1 MNTYRPRSV
10 RRRLR
15 TLVIVV
21 SVAAA
26 VTSTATAHQTV
37 RGTSF
42 PCRWNYNMYVGL
54 RAGYVTGGENADCTG
69 HQGTLTLVVQLFRW
83 TPATAK
89 WRLDRSETR
98 SWRNP
103 LGNRYVEFDERC
115 SIGKTRATFTWAL
128 RDPAGRVVA
137 HMSIKTSPVADP
149 GPRCAYALR

>member
-10 RRRLR
+10 QRRLK

-26 VTSTATAHQTV
+26 VTSTATAQRTV

-42 PCRWNYNMYVGL
+42 PCRWNYDMYVGL
-54 RAGYVTGGENADCTG
+54 RAGYVTGSENADCTG
-69 HQGTLTLVVQLFRW
+69 HQGTLTLIAQLFRS

-89 WRLDRSETR
+89 WRLDRSETQ

-128 RDPAGRVVA
+128 RDPGGRVVA
-137 HMSIKTSPVADP
+137 HMTIKTSPVADP
-149 GPRCAYALR
+149 GPRCAYVLR